1 MEMEALIEI
10 VVTVLIIV
18 GSVFLL
24 VGSAGL
30 IKLRDLMTRLH
41 APTKATTLGIGTILL
56 ASSCNFIIAE
66 GMLSV
71 HEILVLAFL
80 FLTAP
85 VTAHFVAKA
94 HIHEQMRD
102 GEGLPSTERGRG
114 WSTFDAGSNAAG
126 ASDGSASS
134 AARDDP

>member
-1 MEMEALIEI
+1 MASLLEGLIAFL
-10 VVTVLIIV
+10 VIV

-41 APTKATTLGIGTILL
+41 APTKATTLGIGSILL
-56 ASSCNFIIAE
+56 ASMVHFIVVRGAV
-66 GMLSV
+66 SV
-71 HEILVLAFL
+71 HEILIMVFL

-94 HIHEQMRD
+94 HIHEHMQNTK
-102 GEGLPSTERGRG
+102 ELPPTGHDCG
-114 WSTFDAGSNAAG
+114 WSTFDPGTRPAGDSGQAP
-126 ASDGSASS
+126 D
-134 AARDDP
+134 RDREQGES

>member
-1 MEMEALIEI
+1 MAFLLDLLIAFLI
-10 VVTVLIIV
+10 VV

-41 APTKATTLGIGTILL
+41 APTKATTLGIGSVLL
-56 ASSCNFIIAE
+56 ASMVHFIVVRGAV
-66 GMLSV
+66 SV
-71 HEILVLAFL
+71 HEILIMVFL

-94 HIHEQMRD
+94 HLHENMRD
-102 GEGLPSTERGRG
+102 GAELPPTERDCG
-114 WSTFDAGSNAAG
+114 WSTFDPGSRSPGESGQPPSRGRDNAE
-126 ASDGSASS
+126 D
-134 AARDDP
+134 